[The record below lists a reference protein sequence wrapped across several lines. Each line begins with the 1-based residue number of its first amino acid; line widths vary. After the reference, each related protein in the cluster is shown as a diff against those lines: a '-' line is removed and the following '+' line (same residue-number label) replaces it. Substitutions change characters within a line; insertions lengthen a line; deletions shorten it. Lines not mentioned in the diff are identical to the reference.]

1 MDDSTAN
8 LIVFIFVVI
17 VIIVAILR
25 VVYASPEE
33 LDKMVKDANK
43 RRSDA
48 IKRGIR
54 NSQIYGTKKSRKI
67 KY

>member
-1 MDDSTAN
+1 MEDSTAD

-25 VVYASPEE
+25 VVYASPEK
-33 LDKMVKDANK
+33 LDKMAKGANK

-54 NSQIYGTKKSRKI
+54 NSQMYGTKKSRKI

>member
-8 LIVFIFVVI
+8 LIVFIGFI
-17 VIIVAILR
+17 VILIGIILK
-25 VVYASPEE
+25 VLLASPQE
-33 LDKMVKDANK
+33 LDRMAKEADK

-54 NSQIYGTKKSRKI
+54 NSQINRLNQIRKNKK
-67 KY
+67 